1 MSVMGS
7 VQILPLVLTVS
18 LLYKELLLASNET
31 PVKKEKCNRLTLIM
45 QNVLRGEEYSRAA
58 AVLDIF
64 RRRWML
70 ELDAVEQFMALNN
83 FLENRALFS
92 AVLSN
97 LHQAFDAD
105 NYGESLCQSRSL
117 Q

>member
-1 MSVMGS
+1 
-7 VQILPLVLTVS
+7 
-18 LLYKELLLASNET
+18 
-31 PVKKEKCNRLTLIM
+31 
-45 QNVLRGEEYSRAA
+45 
-58 AVLDIF
+58 
-64 RRRWML
+64 ML
-70 ELDAVEQFMALNN
+70 ELDAVQQFMALNN